1 MELFVVKNR
10 KSLEVLQG
18 FNNKMEAKTFR
29 KGKNHKDETGV
40 EILDFIISPGKD
52 HPDCNKKTRT
62 IYRGKKK

>member
-1 MELFVVKNR
+1 MELFLVRNR

-29 KGKNHKDETGV
+29 RSKNPKDAEGK

-52 HPDCNKKTRT
+52 HDKIISK
-62 IYRGKKK
+62 GKKK